1 MCKIE
6 HQLQNFLM
14 PSVLIVDD
22 SAELRDV
29 VRTFL
34 ERENSGFTV
43 CGEATNGLDAIKQAE
58 VLKPDLVLMD
68 LRMPV
73 MNGFETATVLKRVLP
88 KTRIVLFSNYTHELG
103 STLALAVGI
112 DLIMPKGSL
121 NDMIA
126 GLRTLLPP

>member
-1 MCKIE
+1 
-6 HQLQNFLM
+6 M

-22 SAELRDV
+22 SAEVRDI
-29 VRTFL
+29 VRMFL
-34 ERENSGFTV
+34 EAGSEKTGFTV

-73 MNGFETATVLKRVLP
+73 MNGFETATVLRRVLP

-121 NDMIA
+121 
-126 GLRTLLPP
+126 

>member
-1 MCKIE
+1 
-6 HQLQNFLM
+6 M

-22 SAELRDV
+22 SAEVLAV
-29 VRTFL
+29 VRNFL
-34 ERENSGFTV
+34 ERASEKSGFTV

-73 MNGFETATVLKRVLP
+73 MNGFETATVLKRLLP
-88 KTRIVLFSNYTHELG
+88 KTQIILFSNYTHELG
-103 STLALAVGI
+103 TTLALAVGI

-121 NDMIA
+121 TEMIA
-126 GLRTLLPP
+126 GLRTLTDRNI